1 MLTFNRTLTFRPS
14 ILPLTVCLRE
24 GTVRI
29 WADQIF
35 KATVTKCPTKMV
47 TLVTAV
53 YQIQCKDTLL
63 SRIMSM
69 LWGNLPWFA
78 LWNCAS
84 SATSLLKSDAKL
96 HNPNV
101 PAKFFRPTGARGRY
115 KGRHERQNM
124 CIAYV
129 TYINLKTFRRTSC
142 NVPPYQRMYIPTL
155 QRNCVP
161 TLVSTNVRTFL
172 RTYGVTDGWT
182 NGRVK
187 RRMPLWAYPSRRLY
201 LIIIMATMIPL

>member
-1 MLTFNRTLTFRPS
+1 MLTFNRTLTFRSS

-69 LWGNLPWFA
+69 TWGNLPWFA
-78 LWNCAS
+78 LWYCAS
-84 SATSLLKSDAKL
+84 SANSWLKSDAKL
-96 HNPNV
+96 HNLDV
-101 PAKFFRPTGARGRY
+101 PAKFFRPTGPRGRY
-115 KGRHERQNM
+115 KGCHGSQNL
-124 CIAYV
+124 CIEYV
-129 TYINLKTFRRTSC
+129 TYINLKTFWRTTC
-142 NVPPYQRMYIPTL
+142 NVPTDVHTYVATYLR
-155 QRNCVP
+155 
-161 TLVSTNVRTFL
+161 TNVTK
-172 RTYGVTDGWT
+172 DGWT
-182 NGRVK
+182 NGPQDGRTNG
-187 RRMPLWAYPSRRLY
+187 RTLLPTS
-201 LIIIMATMIPL
+201 

>member
-1 MLTFNRTLTFRPS
+1 MLIFNRTLTFWPS
-14 ILPLTVCLRE
+14 ILPINVCLRE

-35 KATVTKCPTKMV
+35 KATVTKSPTKTV

-84 SATSLLKSDAKL
+84 SANSWLKSDAKL
-96 HNPNV
+96 HNLDV
-101 PAKFFRPTGARGRY
+101 SAKFFMATGSRSRY
-115 KGRHERQNM
+115 KGRHERQNL
-124 CIAYV
+124 CIAYA
-129 TYINLKTFRRTSC
+129 TYINLKTFRCTTC
-142 NVPPYQRMYIPTL
+142 MYQS
-155 QRNCVP
+155 N
-161 TLVSTNVRTFL
+161 NVRTYL
-172 RTYGVTDGWT
+172 RCNVVTY
-182 NGRVK
+182 
-187 RRMPLWAYPSRRLY
+187 LY
-201 LIIIMATMIPL
+201 

>member
-14 ILPLTVCLRE
+14 ILSLTVCLRE

-78 LWNCAS
+78 LWNCAF
-84 SATSLLKSDAKL
+84 SATNWLKSDAKL
-96 HNPNV
+96 HNPD
-101 PAKFFRPTGARGRY
+101 ASTKFFRPTGTRGRY
-115 KGRHERQNM
+115 KGCHERQNL

-129 TYINLKTFRRTSC
+129 TYINLKTFRRTNC
-142 NVPPYQRMYIPTL
+142 NVPPYQRTYLPTL
-155 QRNCVP
+155 QRTYVP
-161 TLVSTNVRTFL
+161 ALEHTNVATN
-172 RTYGVTDGWT
+172 GWT
-182 NGRVK
+182 NGRTMG
-187 RRMPLWAYPSRRLY
+187 RTLLPTNQPRCLY

>member
-35 KATVTKCPTKMV
+35 KATVPECPTKTV
-47 TLVTAV
+47 TLGTAV

-69 LWGNLPWFA
+69 VWGNLPWFA

-84 SATSLLKSDAKL
+84 SANSWLKSDAKL
-96 HNPNV
+96 HNTDI
-101 PAKFFRPTGARGRY
+101 PAKFFSPTGSRGRY
-115 KGRHERQNM
+115 KGSHGSQNL
-124 CIAYV
+124 CFAYV
-129 TYINLKTFRRTSC
+129 TYINLKTLWCITC
-142 NVPPYQRMYIPTL
+142 NVPPYQRTYIPTL
-155 QRNCVP
+155 QRTYVP
-161 TLVSTNVRTFL
+161 TLQRPNVA
-172 RTYGVTDGWT
+172 TDGWT
-182 NGRVK
+182 N
-187 RRMPLWAYPSRRLY
+187 
-201 LIIIMATMIPL
+201 